1 MTVRIGLAIAVAT
14 ILAACPNID
23 GREASLSTPAVDMP
37 EARDCVIMGYRIG
50 TSRHDYCIQVMSRR
64 VTPEE
69 YN

>member
-1 MTVRIGLAIAVAT
+1 MTVRIGLAIAAAA

-23 GREASLSTPAVDMP
+23 GQRASLSTPVADTP
-37 EARDCVIMGYRIG
+37 DARECVIMGYRIG
-50 TSRHDYCIQVMSRR
+50 TSRHDYCVQVISRR